1 MAFNCPPKGLTLT
14 CKCNLSGIKDRG
26 ATIRIPMA
34 PMPALTIFNASHRA
48 LGAKMI
54 DFGGWD
60 MPIHYGSQIS
70 EHLHTRSSSS
80 LFDVSHMAVLDCFGS
95 DGAAFLQFLLA
106 NNVDK
111 LTTAG
116 RGLYSCMLNEQG
128 GIIDDLIV
136 YRLEDRFRLVINAS
150 TAEGDI
156 AWMNQHIGAF
166 KNLNLIPRR
175 LGLKDASDPEVLLA
189 VQGPQSEQALQ
200 KAFPDIAERLAQI
213 TYFHVQFLPTQFG
226 DLMFARTGYT
236 GEDGFEISIP
246 LHQGQAVWDY
256 LLSLSSGLSPAGL
269 GARDTLRIEAGY
281 NLYGQDMNIKTS
293 PLDSGLAWT
302 VDLKSNRDF
311 IGKSALVA
319 QGQQHDFLGLVLL
332 GKGVLRGHQKVITT
346 LGAGEICSGTY
357 SPSIE
362 KSIALARLP
371 KGQSIGSTVQVNIR
385 DQLYDAQI
393 VKPQFVRRG
402 QILI

>member
-1 MAFNCPPKGLTLT
+1 
-14 CKCNLSGIKDRG
+14 
-26 ATIRIPMA
+26 
-34 PMPALTIFNASHRA
+34 
-48 LGAKMI
+48 
-54 DFGGWD
+54 
-60 MPIHYGSQIS
+60 
-70 EHLHTRSSSS
+70 
-80 LFDVSHMAVLDCFGS
+80 
-95 DGAAFLQFLLA
+95 
-106 NNVDK
+106 
-111 LTTAG
+111 
-116 RGLYSCMLNEQG
+116 
-128 GIIDDLIV
+128 
-136 YRLEDRFRLVINAS
+136 
-150 TAEGDI
+150 
-156 AWMNQHIGAF
+156 MNQHIGAF

-200 KAFPDIAERLAQI
+200 EAFPNIAERLAQI

>member
-1 MAFNCPPKGLTLT
+1 
-14 CKCNLSGIKDRG
+14 
-26 ATIRIPMA
+26 MA

-116 RGLYSCMLNEQG
+116 RGLYSWMLNEQG

-175 LGLKDASDPEVLLA
+175 LGLKDATDPEVLLA

-200 KAFPDIAERLAQI
+200 EAFPDIAERLAQI